1 MASERRTEGIAVQAG
16 NNLARSVIAVGEKEI
31 ADEIRIIQ
39 SLQTQNYM
47 PAVLFGNAYA
57 VVAVLYVTWPAPVT
71 SGAIYGFIAL
81 LTLLLP
87 MVYSYFRIRGR
98 PRPET
103 VSRRRIRSIV
113 VYSFLLGLAWAIAIY
128 LMTSQISQSDGV
140 FLLMTM
146 FILIYGSLALM
157 PNIPLASIAYISPIM
172 LGSFASMYWNG
183 LLHIDWLGLV
193 YFGAL
198 VAVVMIIWKNWH
210 DLNRSVR
217 LRLENLQA
225 HRITERVSGQ
235 LAKYIS
241 PQLYHAILTGE
252 QEVSIASKRKK
263 LTIFFSDI
271 AGFTEVTDQL
281 EPEELTA
288 LLNQYLTEM
297 ARIAHDYG
305 AHFDK
310 FIGDAIVLYFGDPE
324 TRGVKADASDC
335 VRMAIAMQR
344 RMKELR
350 TEWRNAGLEK
360 PFEVRIGINTGYCT
374 VGNFGNEDHMDYT
387 IIGGEVNLAARL
399 EAESEAGGIM
409 LANETYSLV
418 KDWVMAEQAQTITV
432 KGFPRPIKTF
442 RVRGIYDDLAAE
454 GRIIHH
460 QRKGLSL
467 IIDGD
472 QLGRE
477 GRESVVEILTK
488 ALEDLKTQKRN
499 QEK

>member
-1 MASERRTEGIAVQAG
+1 MASEERTEGIAAQAG
-16 NNLARSVIAVGEKEI
+16 NELPKSVIAVGDEAI

-47 PAVLFGNAYA
+47 PAVLFGNAYSI
-57 VVAVLYVTWPAPVT
+57 VAVLYVTWPGPVT
-71 SGAIYGFIAL
+71 SGAIYGFIAISG
-81 LTLLLP
+81 LLLP

-113 VYSFLLGLAWAIAIY
+113 VYSFLLGLGWAVAIY
-128 LMTSQISQSDGV
+128 LMTTQISQSDGV
-140 FLLMTM
+140 FLLLVMYV
-146 FILIYGSLALM
+146 LIYGSLALM
-157 PNIPLASIAYISPIM
+157 PNIPLASIAFISPIV
-172 LGSFASMYWNG
+172 LTSFASLYWSG
-183 LLHIDWLGLV
+183 LLGLDWLGLV

-198 VAVVMIIWKNWH
+198 VGVVLSIWKNWH
-210 DLNRSVR
+210 DLKRSVR
-217 LRLENLQA
+217 LQLENLQA
-225 HRITERVSGQ
+225 HRLTERVSGQ

-241 PQLYHAILTGE
+241 PQLYHAILKGK

-263 LTIFFSDI
+263 LTVFFSDI
-271 AGFTEVTDQL
+271 AGFTEITDQL

-324 TRGVKADASDC
+324 TKGVKEDASDC

-350 TEWRNAGLEK
+350 SEWRDAGLEK

-399 EAESEAGGIM
+399 EAESEVGGIL

-418 KDWVMAEQAQTITV
+418 KDWVMAEEAQTITL
-432 KGFPRPIKTF
+432 KGFSRPIKTF
-442 RVRGIYDDLAAE
+442 RVIGIYDDLAAE
-454 GRIIHH
+454 GHIMHH
-460 QRKGLSL
+460 ELEGLNL
-467 IIDGD
+467 TIDSD
-472 QLGRE
+472 RLGRE
-477 GRESVVEILTK
+477 GRESAVEILKK
-488 ALEDLKTQKRN
+488 ALEDLNIQKGN
-499 QEK
+499 QG